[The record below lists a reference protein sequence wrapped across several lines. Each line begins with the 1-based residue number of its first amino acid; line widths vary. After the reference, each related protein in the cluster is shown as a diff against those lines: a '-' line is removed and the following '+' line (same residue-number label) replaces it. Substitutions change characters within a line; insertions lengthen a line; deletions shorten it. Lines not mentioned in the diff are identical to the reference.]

1 MLDSESCY
9 LPVLSEPSSGPSS
22 PQVRRDDVGQKR
34 VASNA
39 SKPRRIVANFAS
51 QPTVPRS
58 DVIIQPT
65 KSASPPKS
73 CSTTVRRHSQSPVAR
88 TLRLESSDTL
98 EPSVADTANTVSS
111 RNAELRR
118 LSDVKRKPSRRSRD
132 ENGVISLSSLYTP
145 EKYRD
150 TMRQIYGGDSKRTH
164 VKLVSGDTSDTSSC
178 TDNLS
183 HLVIDSKSI
192 DLTADVVNGNH
203 PDLQGKSAMCT
214 CDVLKGYLNPEK
226 YTI

>member
-1 MLDSESCY
+1 MLDSESRY

-34 VASNA
+34 VVSNT

-51 QPTVPRS
+51 QPTVQRS

-65 KSASPPKS
+65 KSASHPQS

-98 EPSVADTANTVSS
+98 ESSVADTANTLSS
-111 RNAELRR
+111 HGAELRR
-118 LSDVKRKPSRRSRD
+118 LSDAKRKPSRRSRN
-132 ENGVISLSSLYTP
+132 ENGSIALSSLYTP

-150 TMRQIYGGDSKRTH
+150 TMRQIYGGDSERTR
-164 VKLVSGDTSDTSSC
+164 VKQASGDTSDTSSC
-178 TDNLS
+178 TDKVS
-183 HLVIDSKSI
+183 DLVKDDKSV
-192 DLTADVVNGNH
+192 DHTADVVNGNR
-203 PDLQGKSAMCT
+203 PDLQGKFTYEVVNHTLPGA
-214 CDVLKGYLNPEK
+214 DK
-226 YTI
+226 